1 MKNIWYLVSAYSVIW
16 FLLAYYFIK
25 IGGKVK
31 SLEKRL
37 AFLEDHEESEN
48 K

>member
-1 MKNIWYLVSAYSVIW
+1 MKNIWYLISAYSVIW

-25 IGGKVK
+25 IGRKVK

-37 AFLEDHEESEN
+37 ESLEDDEKSEN